1 MGVLVVGMHRSGTS
15 ALAGALD
22 AMGFEAGPSDDLMEG
37 DEGNPQGYFELRS
50 IASLNDEILA
60 HYRGR
65 WDSPPLFA
73 PGWEHDDAAL
83 AYATRARDALAEVY
97 ASDAYV
103 LKDPRISLL
112 LPLWRQVT
120 DAGTCAMVIVR
131 EPLEVAA
138 SLTRRNGLPTASG
151 LALWAAYNRA
161 LLRDLEGMAVHICSY
176 TDLVNDP
183 TTVLSQVHESL
194 QAWAVVTEDVDLSS
208 ASASIRPDLRRNN
221 TDDNVDESSHL
232 PVEIAD
238 LLTLLLDRRGRH
250 DHFAVNASLEPGWWE
265 RALLEERR
273 VLLNWALDRIAVLE
287 AHGENLE
294 THSANLMAENAIWRQ
309 RFEDTERELQALQ
322 GRVDHVKKL
331 IPAPLFRAVTK
342 RSKGT

>member
-1 MGVLVVGMHRSGTS
+1 MHRSGTS

-22 AMGFEAGPSDDLMEG
+22 AMGFEAGPADDLMEG

-50 IASLNDEILA
+50 IASLNDEILS
-60 HYRGR
+60 HYGGR
-65 WDSPPLFA
+65 WDSPPLLA
-73 PGWEHDDAAL
+73 PGWAHDDAAL
-83 AYATRARDALAEVY
+83 AYATRAREALAEVY
-97 ASDAYV
+97 AGDAYV

-120 DAGTCAMVIVR
+120 DAGTCAIVIVR

-138 SLTRRNGLPTASG
+138 SLTRRNGLPTISG

-183 TTVLSQVHESL
+183 TTVLSEVRDSL
-194 QAWAVVTEDVDLSS
+194 QAWAVVTEDIDLSS
-208 ASASIRPDLRRNN
+208 AIASVRPDLRRNN
-221 TDDNVDESSHL
+221 ADDNVQSSHV

-250 DHFAVNASLEPGWWE
+250 DHFAVKASLEPAWWE

-273 VLLNWALDRIAVLE
+273 VLLNWALDRLGVVE
-287 AHGENLE
+287 AHSANLE
-294 THSANLMAENAIWRQ
+294 THSSNLVAENAMWRQ

>member
-1 MGVLVVGMHRSGTS
+1 MHRSGTS

-22 AMGFEAGPSDDLMEG
+22 ALGFEAGPSDDLMEG

-65 WDSPPLFA
+65 WDSPPLLA
-73 PGWEHDDAAL
+73 SGWSHDDAATQF
-83 AYATRARDALAEVY
+83 AARAREALAELYV
-97 ASDAYV
+97 SGAYV

-120 DAGTCAMVIVR
+120 DANTCAVVIVR

-138 SLTRRNGLPTASG
+138 SLTRRNGLPTMSG

-161 LLRDLEGMAVHICSY
+161 LLADLEGMAVHFCSY
-176 TDLVNDP
+176 SDLVNDP
-183 TTVLSQVHESL
+183 ATVLTDVRDSL
-194 QAWAVVTEDVDLSS
+194 ATWGVITDDVDLAAAISS
-208 ASASIRPDLRRNN
+208 INPDLRRNN
-221 TDDNVDESSHL
+221 TDDSAHDDSTV
-232 PVEIAD
+232 PVETAE
-238 LLTLLLDRRGRH
+238 LLTTLLDRRGRH
-250 DHFAVNASLEPGWWE
+250 DAFAGDESLEPAWWE
-265 RALLEERR
+265 RALLDERR

-287 AHGENLE
+287 AHGANLE
-294 THSANLMAENAIWRQ
+294 THSSNLVDESATWRQ
-309 RFEDTERELQALQ
+309 RYEETDAELQALQ
-322 GRVDHVKKL
+322 GRVDQVKKL

-342 RSKGT
+342 RSKGS

>member
-1 MGVLVVGMHRSGTS
+1 MGVLVIGMHRSGTS

-50 IASLNDEILA
+50 IASLNDEILS

-73 PGWEHDDAAL
+73 PGWEHDHAAR

-97 ASDAYV
+97 ASEAYV

-120 DAGTCAMVIVR
+120 DASTCAIVIVR
-131 EPLEVAA
+131 EPLEVAS

-161 LLRDLEGMAVHICSY
+161 LLRDLEGMAVHLCSY

-183 TTVLSQVHESL
+183 TTVLSEVRDSL
-194 QAWAVVTEDVDLSS
+194 LAWALVTEDVDLSS
-208 ASASIRPDLRRNN
+208 AIASIRPDLRRNN
-221 TDDNVDESSHL
+221 TDDNVDETSHL

-250 DHFAVNASLEPGWWE
+250 DHFGVQASLEPGWWE

-273 VLLNWALDRIAVLE
+273 VLLNWALDRIGVLE
-287 AHGENLE
+287 AHSANLE
-294 THSANLMAENAIWRQ
+294 AHSANLVAESALWRQ

-322 GRVDHVKKL
+322 ARVDHVKKL

-342 RSKGT
+342 RSKWT

>member
-1 MGVLVVGMHRSGTS
+1 MGVLVIGMHRSGTS

-65 WDSPPLFA
+65 WDSPPVFA
-73 PGWEHDDAAL
+73 PGWEGDDAAK
-83 AYATRARDALAEVY
+83 AFKVRARDALKEVY
-97 ASDAYV
+97 ESDSYV

-120 DAGTCAMVIVR
+120 DERTCAVVIVR

-138 SLTRRNGLPTASG
+138 SLTRRNALPTASG

-161 LLRDLEGMAVHICSY
+161 LLRGLEGMPVHLCSY

-183 TTVLSQVHESL
+183 ATVLSDIRNSL
-194 QAWAVVTEDVDLSS
+194 VAWNVISEDIDLSS
-208 ASASIRPDLRRNN
+208 AIASIRPDLRRNN
-221 TDDNVDESSHL
+221 ADESVREQSAM
-232 PVEIAD
+232 PVEISA
-238 LLTLLLDRRGRH
+238 LLASMLERRGRH
-250 DHFAVNASLEPGWWE
+250 DRFSFDAPLDAGWWE
-265 RALLEERR
+265 EALLEERR

-287 AHGENLE
+287 AHGANLE
-294 THSANLMAENAIWRQ
+294 THSANLVAQSDAWQE
-309 RFEDTERELQALQ
+309 RFEASERERVALQ
-322 GRVDHVKKL
+322 GRVDSVKKL
-331 IPAPLFRAVTK
+331 IPGPLFRAVSK
-342 RSKGT
+342 RPKGT

>member
-1 MGVLVVGMHRSGTS
+1 MHRSGTS

-22 AMGFEAGPSDDLMEG
+22 AMGFEAGPPDDLMEG

-65 WDSPPLFA
+65 WDSPPQFV
-73 PGWEHDDAAL
+73 PNWEHDDAAK
-83 AYATRARDALAEVY
+83 AYAVRAREALNEVY
-97 ASDAYV
+97 AGYSYV

-120 DAGTCAMVIVR
+120 DEHTCAVVIVR

-138 SLTRRNGLPTASG
+138 SLTRRNALPTTTG

-161 LLRDLEGMAVHICSY
+161 LLRDLEGMPVHLCSY

-183 TTVLSQVHESL
+183 ATVLAQVRDTLRS
-194 QAWAVVTEDVDLSS
+194 WDIIDGDVDLSS
-208 ASASIRPDLRRNN
+208 AIASINPDLRRNN
-221 TDDNVDESSHL
+221 ADESGTT
-232 PVEIAD
+232 PVPAEIAALLNSMVD
-238 LLTLLLDRRGRH
+238 LRGRH
-250 DHFAVNASLEPGWWE
+250 DRFSFNSPLEASWWE
-265 RALLEERR
+265 QALLDERR

-287 AHGENLE
+287 THSANLE
-294 THSANLMAENAIWRQ
+294 THSANLVAQSAVWQE
-309 RFEDTERELQALQ
+309 RFEDSERERLALQ

-342 RSKGT
+342 RSKET

>member
-1 MGVLVVGMHRSGTS
+1 MGVLVIGMHRSGTS

-50 IASLNDEILA
+50 IASLNDEMLA

-65 WDSPPLFA
+65 WDSPPLLA
-73 PGWEHDDAAL
+73 PGWEHDDAATQF
-83 AYATRARDALAEVY
+83 AARARDALTALY
-97 ASDAYV
+97 SSKTYV

-120 DAGTCAMVIVR
+120 DATTCAIVMVR

-138 SLTRRNGLPTASG
+138 SLTRRNGLPTNSG

-161 LLRDLEGMAVHICSY
+161 LLVDLEGMAVHICSY

-183 TTVLSQVHESL
+183 ATVLFDVRDSL
-194 QAWAVVTEDVDLSS
+194 RTWGVTTHDVDLTAAISS
-208 ASASIRPDLRRNN
+208 INPDLRRNN
-221 TDDNVDESSHL
+221 TDDGAHDSSPV
-232 PVEIAD
+232 PVETSE
-238 LLTLLLDRRGRH
+238 LLTVLLDRRGRH
-250 DHFAVNASLEPGWWE
+250 DHFAVNASLEPSWWE
-265 RALLEERR
+265 RALLDERR

-287 AHGENLE
+287 AH
-294 THSANLMAENAIWRQ
+294 SANLEHHSSNLVVESATWRQ
-309 RFEDTERELQALQ
+309 RYEDTDGELQALQ

-342 RSKGT
+342 RSKGS

>member
-1 MGVLVVGMHRSGTS
+1 MHRSGTS

-50 IASLNDEILA
+50 IASLNDEILT
-60 HYRGR
+60 HYQGR
-65 WDSPPLFA
+65 WDSPPLLA
-73 PGWEHDDAAL
+73 PGWEHDLAAQ
-83 AYATRARDALAEVY
+83 AFATRARDALAEVY
-97 ASDAYV
+97 ASRAYV

-120 DAGTCAMVIVR
+120 DAGTCAIVIVR

-138 SLTRRNGLPTASG
+138 SLTRRNGLPTISG

-161 LLRDLEGMAVHICSY
+161 LLRDLDGMAVHICSY

-183 TTVLSQVHESL
+183 TTVLTEVRDSL
-194 QAWAVVTEDVDLSS
+194 QTWAVVTEEIDLSS
-208 ASASIRPDLRRNN
+208 AIASIRPDLRRNR
-221 TDDNVDESSHL
+221 TDDNVDDSLHL

-238 LLTLLLDRRGRH
+238 LLTSILDRRGRH
-250 DHFAVNASLEPGWWE
+250 DHFAVNASLEPAWWE
-265 RALLEERR
+265 RALLDERR
-273 VLLNWALDRIAVLE
+273 VLLNWALDRIAVLG
-287 AHGENLE
+287 AHSANLE
-294 THSANLMAENAIWRQ
+294 THSSNLVAESATWRQ
-309 RFEDTERELQALQ
+309 RFEETDRELQALQ

-342 RSKGT
+342 RSKGS

>member
-1 MGVLVVGMHRSGTS
+1 MHRSGTS

-22 AMGFEAGPSDDLMEG
+22 AMGFEAGPSGDLMEG

-73 PGWEHDDAAL
+73 PGWEHDEAAR
-83 AYATRARDALAEVY
+83 AFVARAREALTEVY

-120 DAGTCAMVIVR
+120 DARTCAIVIVR

-138 SLTRRNGLPTASG
+138 SLTRRNDLPTNSG
-151 LALWAAYNRA
+151 LALWAAYNRSMLA
-161 LLRDLEGMAVHICSY
+161 DLGGMAVHVCSY

-183 TTVLSQVHESL
+183 AAVLTEVLDSL
-194 QAWAVVTEDVDLSS
+194 RAWGVVSEDVDLTS
-208 ASASIRPDLRRNN
+208 AITSIRPDLRRNN
-221 TDDNVDESSHL
+221 AHDSALESSNL
-232 PVEIAD
+232 PIETAD
-238 LLTLLLDRRGRH
+238 LLALLLDRRGRH
-250 DHFAVNASLEPGWWE
+250 DHFSVNASLEPAWWE
-265 RALLEERR
+265 RALLDERR

-287 AHGENLE
+287 AHSANLE
-294 THSANLMAENAIWRQ
+294 THSSNLAAESATWQ
-309 RFEDTERELQALQ
+309 RRYADTDGELQALQ
-322 GRVDHVKKL
+322 GRVDRVKKL

-342 RSKGT
+342 RSKGS

>member
-1 MGVLVVGMHRSGTS
+1 MGVLVIGMHRSGTS

-65 WDSPPLFA
+65 WDSPPLVV
-73 PGWEHDDAAL
+73 PGWAHDDVATQFAA
-83 AYATRARDALAEVY
+83 RARDALAELY
-97 ASDAYV
+97 TSDAYV

-112 LPLWRQVT
+112 LPLWRQVI
-120 DAGTCAMVIVR
+120 DARTCAIVIVR

-138 SLTRRNGLPTASG
+138 SLTRRNGLPTMSG

-161 LLRDLEGMAVHICSY
+161 LLADLEGMAVHVCSY

-183 TTVLSQVHESL
+183 ATVLAEVRDSL
-194 QAWAVVTEDVDLSS
+194 RTWGVLTDDVDLT
-208 ASASIRPDLRRNN
+208 AAIGSINPDLRRNN
-221 TDDNVDESSHL
+221 TDDGAAESPV
-232 PVEIAD
+232 PVETAE
-238 LLTLLLDRRGRH
+238 LLALMLDRRGRH
-250 DHFAVNASLEPGWWE
+250 DLFSVDATLEAAWWE

-287 AHGENLE
+287 
-294 THSANLMAENAIWRQ
+294 THSANLESHSANLVAESATWQQ
-309 RFEDTERELQALQ
+309 RFEDTQGELQALQ

-342 RSKGT
+342 RAKNS

>member
-1 MGVLVVGMHRSGTS
+1 MHRSGTS

-22 AMGFEAGPSDDLMEG
+22 AMGFEAGPPDDLMEG

-65 WDSPPLFA
+65 WDSPPVLA
-73 PGWEHDDAAL
+73 SNWAHDDAAI
-83 AYATRARDALAEVY
+83 AYATRARDALTELY
-97 ASDAYV
+97 TSDAYV

-112 LPLWRQVT
+112 LPLWRQVV
-120 DAGTCAMVIVR
+120 DARTCAIVIVR

-138 SLTRRNGLPTASG
+138 SLTHRNDLPTNSG

-161 LLRDLEGMAVHICSY
+161 LLADLEGMSVHICSY

-183 TTVLSQVHESL
+183 AAVLSDVRDSL
-194 QAWAVVTEDVDLSS
+194 QAWGVITEDVDLTT
-208 ASASIRPDLRRNN
+208 AIASIRPDLRRNN
-221 TDDNVDESSHL
+221 SDASSHV
-232 PVEIAD
+232 PVETVE

-250 DHFAVNASLEPGWWE
+250 DDFSVNASLEPSWWE
-265 RALLEERR
+265 RALLDERR
-273 VLLNWALDRIAVLE
+273 TLLNWALDRIGVLE
-287 AHGENLE
+287 AHSANLE
-294 THSANLMAENAIWRQ
+294 THSSNLVLESATWRQ
-309 RFEDTERELQALQ
+309 RFEDTQGELDALR
-322 GRVDHVKKL
+322 GRVDHVKRL

-342 RSKGT
+342 RTKES